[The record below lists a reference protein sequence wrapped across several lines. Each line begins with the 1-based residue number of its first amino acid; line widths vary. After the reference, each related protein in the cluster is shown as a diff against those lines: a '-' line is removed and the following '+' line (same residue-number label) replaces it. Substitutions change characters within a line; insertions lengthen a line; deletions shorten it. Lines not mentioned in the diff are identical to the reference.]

1 MEKSAKKILGLAA
14 TIGITF
20 FAGAMSSLP
29 PAQALP
35 QDQIMQKLQE
45 VPVFAITNTSGGILR
60 ERSVNGGKTNF
71 FTRVFI
77 SFKDTQSFLD
87 KLKKT
92 APDRAKSAKITAV
105 PLSQI
110 YQMQVDAKTKSE
122 NINFVFVPNDRQ
134 VKSALQIMKKPFQ
147 NNASGYRVPLFV
159 VAVKEKDKYLT
170 PQLNNLTPFF
180 FEQEQAQQWLERVKK
195 ANPKIA
201 AKAEIKVND
210 LQGFIED
217 LHSRNYPEQKQ
228 VVLVRSR
235 ESEEVV
241 RKIQSAQ
248 PKPTLSP
255 SATPKR

>member
-1 MEKSAKKILGLAA
+1 MQKSTQNLLSLAA
-14 TIGITF
+14 TIGITLLF
-20 FAGAMSSLP
+20 GAMPSLP

-35 QDQIMQKLQE
+35 PDQVVAKLQE
-45 VPVFAITNTSGGILR
+45 VPVFAITNNSGGILR
-60 ERSVNGGKTNF
+60 ERTANAGKTNY

-77 SFKDTQSFLD
+77 SFKDAQKFVD
-87 KLKKT
+87 RLKNT
-92 APDRAKSAKITAV
+92 APTQAKNARITAV

-110 YQMQVDAKTKSE
+110 YQMQVDAKKKAE
-122 NINFVFVPNDRQ
+122 NINFVFVPNEQQ
-134 VKSALQIMKKPFQ
+134 VKTALGIMKKPFQ
-147 NNASGYRVPLFV
+147 PNNATGYRVPLFF
-159 VAVKEKDKYLT
+159 VAIKEKDKYLT

-195 ANPKIA
+195 KDPKLV

-235 ESEEVV
+235 ESEEIV

-248 PKPTLSP
+248 PKPGVSP
-255 SATPKR
+255 SPKK